1 MNAFSLQYISIY
13 LYLFNASPVRV
24 CVCVCVYP
32 RLKIENAC
40 RTMPVSVSRHR
51 QRTCQRPAW
60 QPARPTSSRATAQ
73 PGRSDGRRRLGRGC
87 TGTARA
93 TSRRRAAVPG
103 RSRRVP
109 AVPARAR
116 CPHEGHAGQN
126 HGVVDD
132 TKWAHGSMTHA
143 NERSNGRGRG
153 RKDGRTPH
161 GTRRPRADENLCHAP
176 RPFRVGSPYATPR
189 PRAPV
194 FLESPAR
201 KYIFQKNRVPSCL
214 RVLSC
219 AIMFAPWQ
227 K

>member
-1 MNAFSLQYISIY
+1 MHSVFNIY
-13 LYLFNASPVRV
+13 LSIFIYLTHHPCV
-24 CVCVCVYP
+24 CVCVCVCIH
-32 RLKIENAC
+32 RLKIENAGC
-40 RTMPVSVSRHR
+40 TMPVSVSRLR
-51 QRTCQRPAW
+51 RRTCREAPDS
-60 QPARPTSSRATAQ
+60 TRAGSTRA
-73 PGRSDGRRRLGRGC
+73 GRRRPGLGRGC

-93 TSRRRAAVPG
+93 TSPAEPPFPG

-109 AVPARAR
+109 ALPAHASR
-116 CPHEGHAGQN
+116 PKGHGRGRDM
-126 HGVVDD
+126 GVVDD
-132 TKWAHGSMTHA
+132 TKRAHGSMTHA
-143 NERSNGRGRG
+143 NERSNGRERG

-161 GTRRPRADENLCHAP
+161 GTHRPRAAENLCHAP

>member
-1 MNAFSLQYISIY
+1 
-13 LYLFNASPVRV
+13 
-24 CVCVCVYP
+24 
-32 RLKIENAC
+32 
-40 RTMPVSVSRHR
+40 MPTAHANDQSGMAN
-51 QRTCQRPAW
+51 TAEC
-60 QPARPTSSRATAQ
+60 ATGQ
-73 PGRSDGRRRLGRGC
+73 TRPGRRRDRRLGRGL

-103 RSRRVP
+103 RSRCLP
-109 AVPARAR
+109 ALPARASR
-116 CPHEGHAGQN
+116 SKGHGRG
-126 HGVVDD
+126 HDMGVVDD
-132 TKWAHGSMTHA
+132 TKRAHGSMTRA
-143 NERSNGRGRG
+143 NERSNGRERG

-161 GTRRPRADENLCHAP
+161 GTHRPRAAENLCHAP

-194 FLESPAR
+194 LPESPAR